1 MGVMTRLCG
10 AFVGA
15 AAMALS
21 TTALCATALSGMD
34 AVKFELAD
42 LDALDGIEPFF
53 DTSQQIEFS
62 DLQGAGQDGPY
73 TEAPLPA
80 PFDKPGLIVTT
91 GPGGYWDNLRDTQI
105 SNITLSPMTRV
116 TFSMLAKAGAG
127 IDYAGEFAAA
137 NITLS
142 AFGGSDERQTDKVEV
157 IATEPGTVQE
167 IVRTLTV
174 QLVNATRS
182 AIAVGYGH
190 AISAFALSPIC
201 RKG

>member
-1 MGVMTRLCG
+1 MTRLCG
-10 AFVGA
+10 ACVGV

-21 TTALCATALSGMD
+21 TTALPATALSGMD
-34 AVKFELAD
+34 SVKFELAD

-53 DTSQQIEFS
+53 DTSQEIEFS
-62 DLQGAGQDGPY
+62 DLQGTGQDGPY

-91 GPGGYWDNLRDTQI
+91 SPGGYWDNLRDTQI

-127 IDYAGEFAAA
+127 IEYAGEFAAA

-142 AFGGSDERQTDKVEV
+142 AFGGLDERQTDKVEV
-157 IATEPGTVQE
+157 IAAEPGPVQE
-167 IVRTLTV
+167 MVRTLTV
-174 QLVNATRS
+174 QVVNATRS
-182 AIAVGYGH
+182 AIAVGYGY